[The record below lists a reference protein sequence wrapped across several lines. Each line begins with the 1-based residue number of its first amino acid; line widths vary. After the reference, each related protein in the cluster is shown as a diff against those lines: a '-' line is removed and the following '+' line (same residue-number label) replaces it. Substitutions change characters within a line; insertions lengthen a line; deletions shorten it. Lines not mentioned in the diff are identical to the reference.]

1 MGPVPGVSWSDVA
14 AVAGRFITVAI
25 LIGVQWYQAAG
36 PAPGGRGRRAA
47 RIAMIAVLVPFLVV
61 LLYWPDASEAVRL
74 GTTLLWLG
82 GTVLIRL
89 AMAAANEWAS
99 TRRPGASQP
108 GGPTPIVLRHQSQPN
123 ALRQLGGGTDRP
135 VVVGRRSRSG
145 RFSGVLSGI
154 AAVLLLAGVMV
165 APLAV
170 EAIGT
175 QTPCETVETL
185 LATQDREELDLE
197 PIEWMP
203 EVATPP
209 YELTLDGAITFES
222 LVASRRNPEE
232 SRIELVKDGFV
243 DGYERAYTGPRDH
256 IEYGAQRVRTAEGA
270 LAFHAF
276 ANRYACQFAN
286 EAFRGLR
293 GSVGLQIRF
302 ASGRPIGEQVSWVS
316 GTTRIVVFVD
326 FDEPPPDHFRVEVL
340 TQLVRSH

>member
-14 AVAGRFITVAI
+14 AIAGRFVTVAI
-25 LIGVQWYQAAG
+25 LIGVQWYQVAG
-36 PAPGGRGRRAA
+36 PATGGRGRWIA
-47 RIAMIAVLVPFLVV
+47 RIALIAVLVPFLVV
-61 LLYWPDASEAVRL
+61 SLYWPDASEAVRL

-82 GTVLIRL
+82 GTVLVRL
-89 AMAAANEWAS
+89 AMTAAAEWAP

-108 GGPTPIVLRHQSQPN
+108 GGPTPNVLRHQVQPN
-123 ALRQLGGGTDRP
+123 ELRQLRGGTDRP
-135 VVVGRRSRSG
+135 VGVELRSRSG
-145 RFSGVLSGI
+145 RVSGVAGTV
-154 AAVLLLAGVMV
+154 AVLLLAGVMV

-185 LATQDREELDLE
+185 LATQNREELDLE

-203 EVATPP
+203 EIATPP
-209 YELTLDGAITFES
+209 YELTLDRPMTFEI
-222 LVASRRNPEE
+222 LVASRQNPEE
-232 SRIELVKDGFV
+232 SRIELVNDGFV
-243 DGYERAYTGPRDH
+243 DGYERSYTGPSDH
-256 IEYGAQRVRTAEGA
+256 IEYGAQRFQTAEGA
-270 LAFHAF
+270 LAFQSF

-302 ASGRPIGEQVSWVS
+302 ASGKPIGEQVSWVS
-316 GTTRIVVFVD
+316 GTTRLVVFVD

-340 TQLVRSH
+340 TRLVRSQ